1 MYKKT
6 ESVEEPKQLQI
17 DAIFL
22 HVHEDP
28 TTGKNVCKDK
38 ECLFYILAG
47 EGTERENH
55 III

>member
-1 MYKKT
+1 MKIPPQ
-6 ESVEEPKQLQI
+6 E
-17 DAIFL
+17 
-22 HVHEDP
+22 
-28 TTGKNVCKDK
+28 KNVCKDK